1 MFHLGGHELELLLAT
16 YGYWAVLLLVAVESM
31 GIPVP
36 GESVLLA
43 AAVYAGT
50 THRLEIALV
59 IVAAA
64 AGAVIGDNLGYL
76 VGREGGSR
84 LLGRWGRYVGLDER
98 KLRLGR
104 YLFEKHG
111 GKAVFFGRFVAI
123 LRVWA
128 AFLAGTYA
136 MPWRSF
142 LAYNATGGVVWA
154 AGMGTLAYSFGAS
167 VAHMDGIIGA
177 ASVVTA
183 TVLMGGLL
191 LILRR
196 QEARLQREA
205 DQAHY
210 ALPITGFKNCAPS
223 RVAGPS

>member
-1 MFHLGGHELELLLAT
+1 MFHLGGHELDLLLTT
-16 YGYWAVLLLVAVESM
+16 YGYWAVLLLVALEST

-50 THRLEIALV
+50 THRLQIALV

-76 VGREGGSR
+76 AGREGGSR

-128 AFLAGTYA
+128 A
-136 MPWRSF
+136 
-142 LAYNATGGVVWA
+142 
-154 AGMGTLAYSFGAS
+154 GMGLLAYSFGAS
-167 VAHMDGIIGA
+167 VAHMDGVIGA

-183 TVLMGGLL
+183 MVLMGGLL
-191 LILRR
+191 VILRR

-205 DQAHY
+205 DGAHY
-210 ALPITGFKNCAPS
+210 AMPVPGFKKCEPARAAQPN
-223 RVAGPS
+223 